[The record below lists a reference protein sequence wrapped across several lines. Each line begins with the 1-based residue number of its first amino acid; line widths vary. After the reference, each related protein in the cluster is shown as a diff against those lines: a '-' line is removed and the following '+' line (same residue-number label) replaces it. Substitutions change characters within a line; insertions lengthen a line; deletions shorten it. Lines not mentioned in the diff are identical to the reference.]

1 MTMRACRSCPTAPMP
16 YALRLGYGGATRA
29 RPMLSSCA
37 DYSEVALA
45 RLTSRRGHDKVRV
58 SHVRAH
64 ARIPGNETVD
74 RLAKRAAQ
82 DETFAGDGPDVTEMA
97 QNEYDQATTAR
108 SGADDLRF
116 TSAPNP
122 THPSAATPPT
132 SAHLNLPV
140 VAHALGVG

>member
-1 MTMRACRSCPTAPMP
+1 MDDDASVQILSDSTYAIRSALGVWRRHPRAPNAELVR
-16 YALRLGYGGATRA
+16 RLQ
-29 RPMLSSCA
+29 
-37 DYSEVALA
+37 VALA